1 MSRIGRRSRQCCRY
15 WTDLMKHKS
24 RSHKEHGEHK
34 GISVGNTINIYSVV
48 FVFFVAKF
56 LLPTG

>member
-1 MSRIGRRSRQCCRY
+1 
-15 WTDLMKHKS
+15 MKHKS